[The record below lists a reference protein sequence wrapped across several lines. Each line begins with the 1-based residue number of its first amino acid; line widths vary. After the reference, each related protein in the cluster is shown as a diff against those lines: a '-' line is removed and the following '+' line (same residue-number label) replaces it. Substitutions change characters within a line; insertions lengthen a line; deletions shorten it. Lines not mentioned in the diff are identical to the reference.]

1 MPLALGLWS
10 GLAGPSDPSARASS
24 SVKGEG
30 VVPRPPGGDPI
41 KQKAFGSQASPS
53 RTRRPKPV
61 QSSSR
66 AVRQCKS
73 ARITYH
79 VSSVLSQQRKTSR
92 APRSPSPRPR
102 QKRPILPG
110 LTSEWCLSPELAPR
124 FVPVPD
130 SRVRRPLSV
139 ASRSRLC
146 SFFDRWPA
154 AWSSFERLSNFCF
167 RDSQVSRSIRKH
179 CASRCLAFLI
189 PHPPPPRLQPRLTT
203 TPTTPTP
210 SSSTGAAED
219 GGLAS
224 FACAL
229 TCHRVQ
235 SPILCS
241 YLPLPVTQAHD
252 QLPQLR

>member
-1 MPLALGLWS
+1 M
-10 GLAGPSDPSARASS
+10 
-24 SVKGEG
+24 
-30 VVPRPPGGDPI
+30 
-41 KQKAFGSQASPS
+41 
-53 RTRRPKPV
+53 
-61 QSSSR
+61 
-66 AVRQCKS
+66 RQCKS

-139 ASRSRLC
+139 ASQSRLC

-154 AWSSFERLSNFCF
+154 AWSLFETISIFCF
-167 RDSQVSRSIRKH
+167 RDSQVSRSVRKH

-189 PHPPPPRLQPRLTT
+189 PHPPPPTPVDDNSDNPDSKLFHRRCRRWRAGFVRMRLDLPPRPESHSLFI
-203 TPTTPTP
+203 PPP
-210 SSSTGAAED
+210 SSHTNTRPAATAAVE
-219 GGLAS
+219 
-224 FACAL
+224 
-229 TCHRVQ
+229 
-235 SPILCS
+235 
-241 YLPLPVTQAHD
+241 
-252 QLPQLR
+252 